1 MGRLSQEKVLKTL
14 ESIGLAQ
21 LDARV
26 YVFLAKRGPQK
37 AKDIAKSLKMPKQT
51 LYFIIKHL
59 QKRGIITSTL
69 EHPARF
75 SAVPFEK
82 VLDLFIKSKMEEAQ
96 RVQQNK
102 DEILSDWQS
111 VAIAEPDEVSAKL
124 TIIEGRSTIYSK
136 IQQMIQETEKQLSF
150 VTTVPSL
157 VRADQFGLF
166 DAPFSH
172 PLRPKIQF
180 RFITD
185 LSDQNIN
192 AMKALLKKKPT
203 TNFSFEGRTPDLGL
217 RLLPRMIIRD
227 EKETM

>member
-14 ESIGLAQ
+14 ESLGRAQ

-75 SAVPFEK
+75 NAVPFEK
-82 VLDLFIKSKMEEAQ
+82 VLDLFIKSKMEEAH
-96 RVQQNK
+96 RIQQSR
-102 DEILSDWQS
+102 DELLSDWQS
-111 VAIAEPDEVSAKL
+111 ITIAETDETSAKF
-124 TIIEGRSTIYSK
+124 TVIEGRGTVYSK

-157 VRADQFGLF
+157 ARGHQ
-166 DAPFSH
+166 
-172 PLRPKIQF
+172 
-180 RFITD
+180 
-185 LSDQNIN
+185 
-192 AMKALLKKKPT
+192 
-203 TNFSFEGRTPDLGL
+203 
-217 RLLPRMIIRD
+217 
-227 EKETM
+227 